1 MLRVLPLAV
10 YMTVNKGH
18 FGLAADYYTHFTSPI
33 RRYPDLVVHR
43 AIKQKLHQQHSS
55 NKQSQSSIIHK
66 VSSEKVSSEM
76 AELCSQHE
84 RRAEKAERQSIDL
97 MKVDFLA
104 PHTGKTFQASV
115 TSVEKQ
121 GFKVNLESP
130 GFEWFLPIESM
141 PDDSYY
147 YDETALCLH
156 GRRKNKTIQAGQR
169 LEIRLLRADPVY
181 RMLEFEVESW
191 LESVHA

>member
-1 MLRVLPLAV
+1 
-10 YMTVNKGH
+10 
-18 FGLAADYYTHFTSPI
+18 
-33 RRYPDLVVHR
+33 
-43 AIKQKLHQQHSS
+43 
-55 NKQSQSSIIHK
+55 
-66 VSSEKVSSEM
+66 M
-76 AELCSQHE
+76 AELCSQQE

-104 PHTGKTFQASV
+104 PHTGQTFQTSV

-121 GFKVNLESP
+121 GFKVNLESH

-156 GRRKNKTIQAGQR
+156 GRRKNRTLQAGQR

-181 RMLEFEVESW
+181 RMLEFEVERW
-191 LESVHA
+191 LESVHDSNKTKRIVK